1 MDTQATKMR
10 PAIEAMMVRDS
21 LEFPI
26 IKLKS
31 VRTIASE
38 LGAIL
43 DRKYIT
49 RADREH
55 KTITVIRIS

>member
-1 MDTQATKMR
+1 MNTTPAKIR
-10 PAIEAMMVRDS
+10 PAIANMMVKDE

-31 VRTIASE
+31 VRTMASE
-38 LGAIL
+38 LGAML

-55 KTITVIRIS
+55 KTITVMRIS